1 MSLFSLSC
9 LGGTTAGEETTPA
22 LAVPHSSSTQ
32 PRSYFSLS
40 LGSSELDH
48 PPHSDEDDYE
58 SGEYTDDTDSEY
70 WENERLSHNRA
81 AHLDSSGRIVVQR
94 FDPSRRNN
102 DVSASL
108 PLRMQQLSHGST
120 TALAA
125 SLRSPPRDRRSTR
138 SEELA
143 TAAMYGER
151 PNAEELLG
159 RGLNRDAL
167 SLSVPG
173 PPAVAGIFR
182 TTLPQSQ
189 VRFFSRHYMTEYS
202 KQLIQLLY
210 YY

>member
-1 MSLFSLSC
+1 M
-9 LGGTTAGEETTPA
+9 
-22 LAVPHSSSTQ
+22 PHSSSTQ

-48 PPHSDEDDYE
+48 PPHSDDDDYE

-167 SLSVPG
+167 SLSVP
-173 PPAVAGIFR
+173 AFAFFI
-182 TTLPQSQ
+182 Q
-189 VRFFSRHYMTEYS
+189 VPN
-202 KQLIQLLY
+202 L
-210 YY
+210 